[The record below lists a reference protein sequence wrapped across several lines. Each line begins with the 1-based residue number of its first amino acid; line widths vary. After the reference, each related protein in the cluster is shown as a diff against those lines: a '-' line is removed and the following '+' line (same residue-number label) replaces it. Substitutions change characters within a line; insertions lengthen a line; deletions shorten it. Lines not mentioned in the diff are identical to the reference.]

1 MKKEDLFYKIADIDD
16 DYILKAGEYSVNKK
30 HGRNRRLIMAASAA
44 VLIIAV
50 IAVSIISR
58 GKISGPTDGYPFGVT
73 KVLAAYPAPV
83 AEGMSAE
90 RFGQSDEFMEWNTES
105 EQKASRSKSLQTGIN
120 GYYTSVMQEILGSG
134 DDNAVCSPL
143 NMYIALAMLAEVTD
157 GNSRTQI
164 LDMLGVSDI
173 DALREQVQ
181 CLWESNY
188 VDIPIAKSIPANSLW
203 LSDTESYN
211 TDTLQRLAEQYY
223 ASTFSGTPGSKE
235 MNEALRTWM
244 NKNTFGLLSEYIK
257 DITIDPEAVL
267 EIVSTLYYKAVWN
280 APFSPDKTTT
290 ETFHGTKGDTSAEM
304 MHQTMINGYA
314 YGTDTYT
321 AVKLWLSGG
330 GSMCFYLPDEG
341 VNVET
346 LILGPDILAPVTGDI
361 RTDKNWFPSMIH
373 LSLPKFK
380 ISKKLDMID
389 MLEKYGVTDV
399 LSDVTSDFTPL
410 SDNPRLYLSAAGHAA
425 VLEVDEEGVTGAA
438 YTIISVNN
446 TSMPSN
452 EIDLVFDRPF
462 MFVLAGKDGSVL
474 FSGVVRNTGLMKT
487 D

>member
-1 MKKEDLFYKIADIDD
+1 MKKEELFDKIADIDE

-30 HGRNRRLIMAASAA
+30 PRRNRRLIMAACAA
-44 VLIIAV
+44 VLIIAAV
-50 IAVSIISR
+50 VVSIISR
-58 GKISGPTDGYPFGVT
+58 GKISGPNDGYPFGVT
-73 KVLAAYPAPV
+73 KVLAAYPTPV

-90 RFGQSDEFMEWNTES
+90 RFGQSDEFREWYTES
-105 EQKASRSKSLQTGIN
+105 EQKASRSKSLQNGIN
-120 GYYTSVMQEILGSG
+120 GYYTSVMQEVLGSG

-157 GNSRTQI
+157 GNSRAQI
-164 LDMLGVSDI
+164 LDMLGSSDI
-173 DALREQVQ
+173 DDLREQVQ

-188 VDIPIAKSIPANSLW
+188 VDIPIAKSILANSVW
-203 LSDTESYN
+203 LSDMESYN
-211 TDTLQRLAEQYY
+211 SETLQRLAEQYY
-223 ASTFSGTPGSKE
+223 ASSFSGTPGSKE

-244 NKNTFGLLSEYIK
+244 DKNTFGLLSDYIK

-267 EIVSTLYYKAVWN
+267 EIVSALYYKAVWY
-280 APFSPDKTTT
+280 APFSPDKTTL
-290 ETFHGTKGDTSAEM
+290 ETFHGTKGDTSEDM

-321 AVKLWLSGG
+321 AVKLWLTGG

-346 LILGPDILAPVTGDI
+346 LITDPDILAPVSSDI
-361 RTDKNWFPSMIH
+361 GTDKHWFSSMVH

-380 ISKKLDMID
+380 VSEKLDMID
-389 MLEKYGVTDV
+389 MLKKYGVTDV

-410 SDNPRLYLSAAGHAA
+410 SDNPRLFLSAAEHAA
-425 VLEVDEEGVTGAA
+425 VLEIDEEGVTGAA
-438 YTIISVNN
+438 YTIESVNN
-446 TSMPSN
+446 TSLPSN

-474 FSGVVRNTGLMKT
+474 FSGVVRNIGLME
-487 D
+487 